1 MTTSGTTG
9 ALPPFFR
16 LAAFDT
22 LASTSDEAR
31 RLARNGAPE
40 GTMVMARIQT
50 AGRGRQGRTWVSQP
64 GNLHAS
70 LLLRPDAPMA
80 RVAQLGFAAGLAVAD
95 AVHAFA
101 PKASVTLKW
110 PNDVLLDGRKAAG
123 ILLESEGDAAG
134 RVAFVV
140 MGIGVNLAASPVGT
154 EFPATSLKA
163 AAGTA
168 PKPEAFLAALAPALV
183 LWYERWRADGFAGLR
198 RAWLER
204 AAGLGQ
210 ALRARLPGE
219 TVEGRFAGL
228 DDDGMLLLDAPG
240 GRRRIAAG
248 DVFPMVVES

>member
-1 MTTSGTTG
+1 MTAAGTIG

-31 RLARNGAPE
+31 RLARADAPE
-40 GTMVMARIQT
+40 GTLVTARVQT
-50 AGRGRQGRTWVSQP
+50 AGRGRQGRSWVSP
-64 GNLHAS
+64 RGNLYAS
-70 LLLRPDAPMA
+70 LVLRPKAPMA
-80 RVAQLGFAAGLAVAD
+80 RAAQLGFAAGLAVAD
-95 AVHAFA
+95 ALAAFA
-101 PKASVTLKW
+101 PKTSVVTLKW

-140 MGIGVNLAASPVGT
+140 IGIGVNLAAYPADT

-163 AAGTA
+163 VAGTA
-168 PKPEAFLAALAPALV
+168 PTPEAFLATLAPALA

-248 DVFPMVVES
+248 DVFPMVE

>member
-1 MTTSGTTG
+1 MTTSGTIG

-31 RLARNGAPE
+31 RRAREGAPE
-40 GTMVMARIQT
+40 GTLITARVQT
-50 AGRGRQGRTWVSQP
+50 AGRGRQGRIWVSQP
-64 GNLHAS
+64 GNLHGS
-70 LLLRPDAPMA
+70 LLLRPDAHIA

-95 AVHAFA
+95 AIHAFA
-101 PKASVTLKW
+101 PKAAVTLKW

-140 MGIGVNLAASPVGT
+140 IGIGVNLMAYPADT

-163 AAGTA
+163 AAGNA
-168 PKPEAFLAALAPALV
+168 PTPEAFLALLAPALA
-183 LWYERWRADGFAGLR
+183 LWYERWRADGFAALR

-204 AAGLGQ
+204 AACLGQ

-228 DDDGMLLLDAPG
+228 DDDGLLLLDGPQG
-240 GRRRIAAG
+240 QRRIAAG
-248 DVFPMVVES
+248 DVFPMVVEG

>member
-1 MTTSGTTG
+1 MTASGTTG

-31 RLARNGAPE
+31 RRARAGAPE
-40 GTMVMARIQT
+40 GTVVTARVQT
-50 AGRGRQGRTWVSQP
+50 AGRGRQGRAWVSQS

-70 LLLRPDAPMA
+70 VLLRPDAPMA
-80 RVAQLGFAAGLAVAD
+80 RAAQLGFAAGLAVAD
-95 AVHAFA
+95 AISAFT

-134 RVAFVV
+134 RVAFVII
-140 MGIGVNLAASPVGT
+140 GIGVNLAAYPADT

-163 AAGTA
+163 AVGTA
-168 PKPEAFLAALAPALV
+168 PKPEAFLAALAPALA
-183 LWYERWRADGFAGLR
+183 LWYERWRADGFAVLR

-248 DVFPMVVES
+248 DVFPMVVEG

>member
-1 MTTSGTTG
+1 MASGTTG

-31 RLARNGAPE
+31 RRARDGAPE
-40 GTMVMARIQT
+40 GTLVTARVQT
-50 AGRGRQGRTWVSQP
+50 AGRGRQGRTWVSPP
-64 GNLHAS
+64 GNLYAS
-70 LLLRPDAPMA
+70 LVLRPDAPMA
-80 RVAQLGFAAGLAVAD
+80 RAAQLGFAAGLAVTD
-95 AVHAFA
+95 AIRVFA
-101 PKASVTLKW
+101 PTALVTLKW
-110 PNDVLLDGRKAAG
+110 PNDVLLGGRKGAG

-140 MGIGVNLAASPVGT
+140 IGIGVNLTAYPAET

-163 AAGTA
+163 ATGTA
-168 PKPEAFLAALAPALV
+168 PKPAACLAALAPALA
-183 LWYERWRADGFAGLR
+183 LWYERWRADGFAALR

-210 ALRARLPGE
+210 ALRARLPDE

-228 DDDGMLLLDAPG
+228 DDDGMLLLDLPQ

-248 DVFPMVVES
+248 DVFPMMVGG

>member
-1 MTTSGTTG
+1 MTG
-9 ALPPFFR
+9 ALPSFFR

-31 RLARNGAPE
+31 RRARDGAPE
-40 GTMVMARIQT
+40 GTLITARVQT
-50 AGRGRQGRTWVSQP
+50 TGRGRQGRAWVSQP

-80 RVAQLGFAAGLAVAD
+80 RAAQLGFAAGLAVAD
-95 AVHAFA
+95 AIHAFA
-101 PKASVTLKW
+101 PKVSITLKW
-110 PNDVLLDGRKAAG
+110 PNDLLLDGRKAAG
-123 ILLESEGDAAG
+123 ILLESEGNAAG

-140 MGIGVNLAASPVGT
+140 IGIGVNLAAYPADT
-154 EFPATSLKA
+154 EFPAISLKA
-163 AAGTA
+163 AADIA
-168 PKPEAFLAALAPALV
+168 PTPEAFLARLAPALA

-210 ALRARLPGE
+210 TLRARLPGE
-219 TVEGRFAGL
+219 TVEGSFAGL

-248 DVFPMVVES
+248 DVFPIGADR

>member
-1 MTTSGTTG
+1 MNDT
-9 ALPPFFR
+9 LPPFFR

-31 RLARNGAPE
+31 RRAREGAPE
-40 GTMVMARIQT
+40 GTLITARVQT
-50 AGRGRQGRTWVSQP
+50 AGRGRQGRAWVSQP

-70 LLLRPDAPMA
+70 LLLRPEAPMA
-80 RVAQLGFAAGLAVAD
+80 RAAQLGFAAGLAVAD
-95 AVHAFA
+95 AIGAFA
-101 PKASVTLKW
+101 SKASVTLKW

-123 ILLESEGDAAG
+123 ILLESEGNAAG

-140 MGIGVNLAASPVGT
+140 IGIGVNLAVSPAGT

-163 AAGTA
+163 VTGTA
-168 PKPEAFLAALAPALV
+168 PMPEAFLAVLASALA
-183 LWYERWRADGFAGLR
+183 LWYERWRTDGFAALR
-198 RAWLER
+198 RAWLAR

-228 DDDGMLLLDAPG
+228 DDDGLLLLDAPG

-248 DVFPMVVES
+248 DVFPMSVS

>member
-1 MTTSGTTG
+1 MTD

-31 RLARNGAPE
+31 RRARDGASE
-40 GTMVMARIQT
+40 GTLITARVQT

-70 LLLRPDAPMA
+70 LLLRPKAPMA
-80 RVAQLGFAAGLAVAD
+80 RAAQLGFAAGLAVAD
-95 AVHAFA
+95 AIHAFA
-101 PKASVTLKW
+101 PQASVSLKW
-110 PNDVLLDGRKAAG
+110 PNDVLLDGSKAAG

-134 RVAFVV
+134 LVAFVV
-140 MGIGVNLAASPVGT
+140 VGIGVNLAASPAGT
-154 EFPATSLKA
+154 EFPATSVKT

-168 PKPEAFLAALAPALV
+168 PAPETFLAVLAPALA
-183 LWYERWRADGFAGLR
+183 LWYERWRTDGFAALR

-219 TVEGRFAGL
+219 TVEGSFAGL
-228 DDDGMLLLDAPG
+228 DDDGLLLLDAPG

-248 DVFPMVVES
+248 DVFPMVVEG

>member
-1 MTTSGTTG
+1 MTD
-9 ALPPFFR
+9 ALPPLFR

-31 RLARNGAPE
+31 RLARAGAPE
-40 GTMVMARIQT
+40 GTVVTARVQT
-50 AGRGRQGRTWVSQP
+50 AGRGRQGRIWVSQP

-70 LLLRPDAPMA
+70 VLLRPDAPMA
-80 RVAQLGFAAGLAVAD
+80 RTAQLGFAAGLAVAD
-95 AVHAFA
+95 ALHAFA
-101 PKASVTLKW
+101 PKALVTLKW
-110 PNDVLLDGRKAAG
+110 PNDALLDGCKVAG
-123 ILLESEGDAAG
+123 ILLESEGDAVG

-140 MGIGVNLAASPVGT
+140 IGIGVNLAAYPADT
-154 EFPATSLKA
+154 EFPAISLKA
-163 AAGTA
+163 ATRTA
-168 PKPEAFLAALAPALV
+168 PKPEAFLAALAPALA
-183 LWYERWRADGFAGLR
+183 LWYERWRSEGFAALR

-228 DDDGMLLLDAPG
+228 DDDGMLLLDLPQ

-248 DVFPMVVES
+248 DVFPMVVEG

>member
-1 MTTSGTTG
+1 MTG

-31 RLARNGAPE
+31 RRARDDAPE
-40 GTMVMARIQT
+40 GTLVTARAQT
-50 AGRGRQGRTWVSQP
+50 AGRGRQGRIWVSPP
-64 GNLHAS
+64 GNLHVS
-70 LLLRPDAPMA
+70 LVLRPDAHIA
-80 RVAQLGFAAGLAVAD
+80 RAAQLGFAAGLAVAD
-95 AVHAFA
+95 ATHAFA
-101 PKASVTLKW
+101 PKAAITLKW

-140 MGIGVNLAASPVGT
+140 IGIGVNLAASPADT
-154 EFPATSLKA
+154 EFPATSLKTVTS
-163 AAGTA
+163 TA
-168 PKPEAFLAALAPALV
+168 PTPEAFLAALAPAFA
-183 LWYERWRADGFAGLR
+183 LWYERWRAEGFAALR
-198 RAWLER
+198 RVWLER

-228 DDDGMLLLDAPG
+228 DDDGLLLLDAPG
-240 GRRRIAAG
+240 GQRRIAAG
-248 DVFPMVVES
+248 DVFPMVVEG

>member
-1 MTTSGTTG
+1 MTG

-31 RLARNGAPE
+31 RRARDDAPE
-40 GTMVMARIQT
+40 GTLVTARAQT
-50 AGRGRQGRTWVSQP
+50 AGRGRQGRIWVSPP
-64 GNLHAS
+64 GNLHVS

-80 RVAQLGFAAGLAVAD
+80 RAAQLGFAAGLAVAD
-95 AVHAFA
+95 AIRAFA
-101 PKASVTLKW
+101 PKAAITLKW

-140 MGIGVNLAASPVGT
+140 IGIGVNLTAYPADT
-154 EFPATSLKA
+154 EFPATSVKTVT
-163 AAGTA
+163 GTA
-168 PKPEAFLAALAPALV
+168 PTPEAFLATLAPALA
-183 LWYERWRADGFAGLR
+183 LWYERWRADGFAALR

-210 ALRARLPGE
+210 ALRARLPDE

-228 DDDGMLLLDAPG
+228 DDDGLLLLDAPG
-240 GRRRIAAG
+240 GQRRIAAG
-248 DVFPMVVES
+248 DVFPMVVEG

>member
-1 MTTSGTTG
+1 MTASGTTG

-16 LAAFDT
+16 LAVFDT

-31 RLARNGAPE
+31 RRARDGAPE
-40 GTMVMARIQT
+40 GTLVMARVQT

-64 GNLHAS
+64 GNLHLS
-70 LLLRPDAPMA
+70 LLLRPEAPMA
-80 RVAQLGFAAGLAVAD
+80 RAAQLGFAAGLAVAD
-95 AVHAFA
+95 AIHAFA
-101 PKASVTLKW
+101 SKGAVTLKW

-140 MGIGVNLAASPVGT
+140 IGIGVNLAASPADT

-163 AAGTA
+163 AAGNA
-168 PKPEAFLAALAPALV
+168 PTPEAFLAMLAPALA

-198 RAWLER
+198 QAWIAR

-228 DDDGMLLLDAPG
+228 DDDGLLLLDAPG

-248 DVFPMVVES
+248 DVFPTVVEG